1 MRLGRQCLADRYRAR
16 GRQFRH
22 GREQRTR
29 PGRRVQLPDAHG
41 GAVGRRKSADS
52 AGGVTA
58 DYNAFY
64 SQGPAT
70 DYSWAGASYSDP
82 AAFAAATSQG
92 THHFTLTAPVTESP
106 AEGSPVINSANC
118 SAPGEP
124 STDFHGQPWL
134 RDPLATDASLGNRG
148 RYASRGAFARRDTL
162 PLTFTAPALNS
173 AGYPA
178 GTVPYSTGVT
188 ITGDGTSAWGEP
200 VSYTVDF
207 GDGSSSAPATPGTA
221 LTHVYP
227 TAGQYTIT
235 LTATDTSG
243 MTVDANVGTV
253 YALPGSGPTAGLS
266 AAPAGLGTTTGIES
280 DTAVFTASPASTGWE
295 IAGSVISYGGSGT
308 GSGPGHRRHLGVHV
322 RSAGHLHRH
331 HHRDRQDRP
340 KLHRQ
345 GHDHRR
351 R

>member
-1 MRLGRQCLADRYRAR
+1 MIDGASYDVTVSRTEFYARRASRAAVLAKPGAQQVTLTTNWRLQREPWNRRFTLDGTTGAAVDSNTLLVECASGVNVARTGSRAR

-41 GAVGRRKSADS
+41 GPVGRRKLGRL
-52 AGGVTA
+52 GGRGHGRLQRLLLARARPPTTPGQA
-58 DYNAFY
+58 
-64 SQGPAT
+64 PAT
-70 DYSWAGASYSDP
+70 PTRPPSRP
-82 AAFAAATSQG
+82 PPVRERTTSPSP
-92 THHFTLTAPVTESP
+92 TPVTESP

-134 RDPLATDASLGNRG
+134 RDPLATDASLGNG
-148 RYASRGAFARRDTL
+148 GCYASRGAFARRDTL

-221 LTHVYP
+221 LTHAYRRR
-227 TAGQYTIT
+227 
-235 LTATDTSG
+235 
-243 MTVDANVGTV
+243 
-253 YALPGSGPTAGLS
+253 
-266 AAPAGLGTTTGIES
+266 
-280 DTAVFTASPASTGWE
+280 AST
-295 IAGSVISYGGSGT
+295 
-308 GSGPGHRRHLGVHV
+308 
-322 RSAGHLHRH
+322 RSR
-331 HHRDRQDRP
+331 
-340 KLHRQ
+340 
-345 GHDHRR
+345 
-351 R
+351 